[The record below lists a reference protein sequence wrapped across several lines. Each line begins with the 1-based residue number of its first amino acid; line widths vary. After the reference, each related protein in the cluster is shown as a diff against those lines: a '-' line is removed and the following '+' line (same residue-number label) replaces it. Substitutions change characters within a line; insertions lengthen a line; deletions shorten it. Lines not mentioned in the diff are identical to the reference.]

1 MNRLT
6 ALLPRAAGFLFVVWA
21 TLISHSA
28 MAEDLS
34 SAQHIIQQTASQLQS
49 TLQRPEYKSDFRKA
63 TEFVDQI
70 LDSHI
75 DFDRVSMLVLGKYWK
90 DASAEQRDQFKG
102 QFKLLLVRTYTTAFT
117 EYSDWTINYLPD
129 QAGSS
134 ADKTIV
140 RTEIL
145 QEAAQPISV
154 NYRMLQ
160 ESNGE
165 WKVYDVMIEGVSLLQ
180 NYRTSFTNQIAQTGS
195 IDKLIS
201 DLAKRNASAMSA
213 DSTGKKPG

>member
-1 MNRLT
+1 MNRLN
-6 ALLPRAAGFLFVVWA
+6 ALLPRAVAFLFVVGA
-21 TLISHSA
+21 TLIGHSA
-28 MAEDLS
+28 LAEDPS
-34 SAQHIIQQTASQLQS
+34 PAQRIIQQTANQLQS
-49 TLQRPEYKSDFRKA
+49 TLQRPEYKHDFRKA
-63 TEFVDQI
+63 TAFVDDI

-90 DASAEQRDQFKG
+90 DASQEQRAQFQDQFKM
-102 QFKLLLVRTYTTAFT
+102 LLVRTYTTAFT

-129 QAGSS
+129 QAGNSN
-134 ADKTIV
+134 DKTIV

-145 QEAAQPISV
+145 QEGAKPISV
-154 NYRMLQ
+154 NYRMLL
-160 ESNGE
+160 ETSGE

-201 DLAKRNASAMSA
+201 DLSRRNASAMNAGGES
-213 DSTGKKPG
+213 